1 MILRNADLS
10 ELETVLDWAAAE
22 GWNPGLADAEAFY
35 ATDPQGFFV
44 AEADGAP
51 VAAISVVNHDAK
63 NAFLGLYIC
72 KPEVRG
78 QGIGFALWQHALR
91 HAGDRSVG
99 LDGVAAQ
106 QDNYARSGF
115 RRQGASLRL
124 TGVLSSEDDTGIV
137 LAEHA
142 DLEQLIALDA
152 QAGGVQRDA
161 FLSRW
166 LAPSPSRQTVRL
178 SDGTGFATVRQCRE
192 GLKIGPVIAER
203 SDDAMRLA
211 RAAANRFPTAPVSI
225 DLPESNAALRARLSE
240 CGFTPV
246 FETARMYRG
255 TAPKTTASL
264 QAIAT
269 MELG

>member
-35 ATDPQGFFV
+35 TADPQGFFV

-99 LDGVAAQ
+99 LDG
-106 QDNYARSGF
+106 
-115 RRQGASLRL
+115 
-124 TGVLSSEDDTGIV
+124 
-137 LAEHA
+137 
-142 DLEQLIALDA
+142 
-152 QAGGVQRDA
+152 
-161 FLSRW
+161 
-166 LAPSPSRQTVRL
+166 
-178 SDGTGFATVRQCRE
+178 
-192 GLKIGPVIAER
+192 
-203 SDDAMRLA
+203 
-211 RAAANRFPTAPVSI
+211 
-225 DLPESNAALRARLSE
+225 
-240 CGFTPV
+240 
-246 FETARMYRG
+246 
-255 TAPKTTASL
+255 
-264 QAIAT
+264 
-269 MELG
+269 